1 MNEHDEAEWTKMKN
15 KQKIMKKRTL
25 HWKNKQVILWMTQK
39 KSLCQRKQNTRKEKV
54 TPTNTNTAEN
64 THAYEI
70 TENPGYLEGKE
81 QDHQDIVSLIE
92 TAEAELADLRMRKD
106 LIESD
111 FPQLLESYD
120 RFILNEEPIS
130 TIGKTSLIEYFT
142 YELLKPLN
150 DIGLERS
157 NSAYDTWKTR
167 HFSINYTLNGQ
178 NELVF
183 SFVLPTIDQRYQVES
198 MSLLNV
204 SPETM
209 EINVQDDRV
218 L

>member
-1 MNEHDEAEWTKMKN
+1 MKEVPSMNEHDEAEWTKNEEQTEDHEETNTSLEEQTSNPLDDTEEIPMLEET
-15 KQKIMKKRTL
+15 KI
-25 HWKNKQVILWMTQK
+25 HE
-39 KSLCQRKQNTRKEKV
+39 KEKV

-157 NSAYDTWKTR
+157 NSA
-167 HFSINYTLNGQ
+167 
-178 NELVF
+178 
-183 SFVLPTIDQRYQVES
+183 
-198 MSLLNV
+198 
-204 SPETM
+204 
-209 EINVQDDRV
+209 
-218 L
+218 

>member
-1 MNEHDEAEWTKMKN
+1 MDKNEEQTEDHEETNTSLEEQTSNPLDDTEEIPMLEETKYT
-15 KQKIMKKRTL
+15 KR
-25 HWKNKQVILWMTQK
+25 
-39 KSLCQRKQNTRKEKV
+39 KV

-167 HFSINYTLNGQ
+167 HFRSI
-178 NELVF
+178 
-183 SFVLPTIDQRYQVES
+183 IR
-198 MSLLNV
+198 
-204 SPETM
+204 
-209 EINVQDDRV
+209 
-218 L
+218 